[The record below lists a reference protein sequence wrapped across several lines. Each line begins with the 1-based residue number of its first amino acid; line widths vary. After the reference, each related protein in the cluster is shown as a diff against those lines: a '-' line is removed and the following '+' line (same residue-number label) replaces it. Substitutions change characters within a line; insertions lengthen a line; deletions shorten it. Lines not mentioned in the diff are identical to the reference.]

1 MSGGARRTP
10 KSEAL
15 SLNPEQKV
23 SLSPVSVRPEG
34 SGAGAGS
41 WGGSGS
47 VGVSAGSSA
56 PSLDESVGRSKG
68 VSGPRVVIA
77 LGVIAWAVVL
87 AVPFAVSR
95 PSLLAWAVLA
105 GTLAPLMLA
114 VIAWSLELRA
124 RASSAEAPLDRS
136 SLSRAPVSIESGRR
150 APTHELARRLITLV
164 LYPAGLAFGVALAPH
179 VVELDAHP
187 PTMRLLGALAFLAY
201 GAAASVAD
209 PGTPPPGLTIK
220 PLPAVGGDPK
230 LVRRGRARAWLL
242 GLGTIGGLAIA
253 VVAPALGADPTV
265 TFGTE
270 AGAAADVLV
279 AVVAAA
285 LGTSVVAGFVGP
297 ATRRRRTPTA
307 ARRAQRVGLYLLVVA
322 VGAFVWRML
331 ATRG

>member
-23 SLSPVSVRPEG
+23 SLSPVSVRTEG
-34 SGAGAGS
+34 SGPGPS
-41 WGGSGS
+41 SGS
-47 VGVSAGSSA
+47 VGVSAGSSG
-56 PSLDESVGRSKG
+56 PSLDDFIGRSKG
-68 VSGPRVVIA
+68 VSGPRVVLA

-105 GTLAPLMLA
+105 GTLAPLVLA
-114 VIAWSLELRA
+114 AIAWGLELRA
-124 RASSAEAPLDRS
+124 RTSSVEAPLDRS
-136 SLSRAPVSIESGRR
+136 SISRDPVSIDSR
-150 APTHELARRLITLV
+150 ASTYEVVRRLITLV
-164 LYPAGLAFGVALAPH
+164 IYPAGLAFGVALAPQ